1 MRRLILLLPL
11 LLGGC
16 AAKAAYTLMNAQQ
29 AVDAAS
35 AAGAEKKVPYE
46 YTLAY
51 EYLQKAKEENGYS
64 EYGAVE
70 KLTAKSIEYANSAAE
85 KARQMV
91 DENPDET
98 FVPEELERKE
108 TQTPTGT
115 GAATKKTMEED
126 L

>member
-1 MRRLILLLPL
+1 MRGKPLLLMLPL

-29 AVDAAS
+29 AVDAAVS
-35 AAGAEKKVPYE
+35 AGAETKVPYE

-64 EYGAVE
+64 EYQAVE
-70 KLTAKSIEYANSAAE
+70 KLSASAIEYANAAAE

-91 DENPDET
+91 DENPDESV
-98 FVPEELERKE
+98 VPEELERRE
-108 TQTPTGT
+108 TTVPTGP
-115 GAATKKTMEED
+115 KKSTMGDD